1 MKILLPALAAVMV
14 IGAVATATP
23 AQARCWWSGY
33 GWQCGQRFQQ
43 SYNPWRYGRRD
54 NWGYIGGG
62 WHNGGGYNGGWHNS
76 GGYNR

>member
-1 MKILLPALAAVMV
+1 MKILLSALAAMMV

-33 GWQCGQRFQQ
+33 GWQCAQRFQQ
-43 SYNPWRYGRRD
+43 SYNPWRSRQRNS
-54 NWGYIGGG
+54 NWGYNGGG
-62 WHNGGGYNGGWHNS
+62 YNGGGYNGGWRNG

>member
-1 MKILLPALAAVMV
+1 MKTLLSALAAVML

-23 AQARCWWSGY
+23 AEARCWWSGY
-33 GWQCGQRFQQ
+33 GWQCAQRYQQ

-54 NWGYIGGG
+54 NWGYNRGGYY
-62 WHNGGGYNGGWHNS
+62 GGGYNGGWRNG